1 MLTTPTACLR
11 ALMSGAALKSCL
23 TRYSSCDTL
32 WLYCLFQHVSERL
45 SARQEECSEVSTRYS
60 DFLFLVQ
67 SEQSFISQLEKRLN
81 KGDDQ
86 EVDAED
92 MAAEMDVSIVTVLIN
107 LSISQ
112 SQIHYFPAS
121 WLFRAWKDFYHKL
134 GSGSC
139 RKWSN
144 QGTYHGGFE
153 DSTCSVAKSYYL
165 YLRVEGMDKRFEWCN
180 QGYDAHEILKDPF
193 LCSE

>member
-11 ALMSGAALKSCL
+11 ALISGAALTSCL
-23 TRYSSCDTL
+23 TINGSCE

-60 DFLFLVQ
+60 DFLSLVQ

-92 MAAEMDVSIVTVLIN
+92 MAAEMDVSIVN
-107 LSISQ
+107 LSC
-112 SQIHYFPAS
+112 FACLP
-121 WLFRAWKDFYHKL
+121 
-134 GSGSC
+134 
-139 RKWSN
+139 RKVK
-144 QGTYHGGFE
+144 
-153 DSTCSVAKSYYL
+153 STI
-165 YLRVEGMDKRFEWCN
+165 F
-180 QGYDAHEILKDPF
+180 QH
-193 LCSE
+193 